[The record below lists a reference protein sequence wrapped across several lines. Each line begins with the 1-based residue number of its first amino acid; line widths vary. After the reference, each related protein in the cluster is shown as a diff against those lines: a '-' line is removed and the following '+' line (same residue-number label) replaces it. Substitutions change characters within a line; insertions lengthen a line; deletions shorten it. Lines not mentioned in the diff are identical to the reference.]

1 MSGASIAL
9 LQYKDK
15 NQAVKEEKKMKKFL
29 AILLVAV
36 TILPLSLFA
45 PVSVSAVSG
54 YTHEYFFEEAS
65 IELINKYNAEIE
77 SLIEEIRNSPTE
89 VEVTGTKYYVSS
101 STGDD
106 KNDGLTPETAWKT
119 LNKINSC
126 AEKFKQEGN
135 VGVFLKRGDTWR
147 IASPL
152 RASGITLSAYGSGA
166 KPKLICSLDASGA
179 EKWEATEW
187 ENIYRFKQNVGGLS
201 TNIGAII
208 FDGGRAWG
216 IHVSPLPKGNK
227 SIITRIDNGTVFN
240 GLEEY
245 TIPYGPF
252 EGAEDLKGNLEF
264 YHDLETGELFLY
276 SKDGNPGEV
285 FTSIELADAGH
296 GITAGSDTLID
307 NIEIFGTGAHGVSAG
322 TIKNLTVQNCV
333 FTWIGGSIQGIDE
346 TKGAVRYGNAVESF
360 GSSDNFIIRHNYA
373 TQVYDCCWTAQST
386 GKATFNNF
394 QVYDNVAEYAN
405 TGTEVWVADGGYVTN
420 MKVYDNYDRYIGYG
434 WSHQRPSNNS
444 RTNKNGSGWIGA
456 GGFFYGAGNINM
468 ICENNDIMNNVY
480 MFAGSS
486 SHTFA
491 ATSPNKFNPHDNVY
505 IMEEGKW
512 IGGTHRPTPV
522 AGEYNEENIERIA
535 KSGHEK
541 NTKFY
546 ITKPMPLGYMYALCI
561 PTNGV
566 NIFEDIDDNFWG
578 RDAIDFAVLKGLF
591 NGTTPTEFTP
601 NGKMTRAMLVTVLS
615 RLAGGSGKD
624 TCSFTD
630 VNTNAWYAN
639 GVAWAEKNAIV
650 AKGTKFRP
658 DENATREELADMLYR
673 YAQMLY
679 KGSSLEGAP
688 EFADSKS
695 VTPAYLDGVKFC
707 TINGIISGYSDNT
720 IRPKNSAT
728 RTEVATMIKRF
739 VTYLGRA
746 RAVVDSSAVL
756 SVNGETLKKMLDTSL
771 VRAIVEEDNGVKI
784 IPFMIPGTTSSRTL
798 GILHAYNTDLDLFEN
813 PYVVIKF
820 DTNIDK
826 DSIIFSLTGKS
837 AQGWEENKGI
847 NAIGKK
853 SDGYVLIDLSTYM
866 GSIDKSTYRYD
877 ICIRIGAWDTK
888 DNTAYNP
895 DDYFTTKDLAM
906 FNNSDA
912 AYSYIG

>member
-77 SLIEEIRNSPTE
+77 SLIEEIKNSPTQI
-89 VEVTGTKYYVSS
+89 EVTGTKYYVSS

-179 EKWEATEW
+179 EKWEATER

-264 YHDLETGELFLY
+264 YHDLETGEFFLY

-360 GSSDNFIIRHNYA
+360 GSSENFTIRHNYA
-373 TQVYDCCWTAQST
+373 SQVYDCCWTAQST
-386 GKATFNNF
+386 GKATYNNL
-394 QVYDNVAEYAN
+394 QIYDNVAEFAN
-405 TGTEVWVADGGYVTN
+405 TGSEVWVADGGSVTG
-420 MKVYDNYDRYIGYG
+420 MKVYDNFDRYIGYG
-434 WSHQRPSNNS
+434 FSHQRPSNNS
-444 RTNKNGSGWIGA
+444 RTNKNGTGWIGA
-456 GGFFYGAGNINM
+456 GGFFYGAGNVGMN
-468 ICENNDIMNNVY
+468 CENNDIMNNVY

-486 SHTFA
+486 SHGFA
-491 ATSPNKFNPHDNVY
+491 ATAPDKFNPHDNVY
-505 IMEEGKW
+505 IMEEGKS
-512 IGGTHRPTPV
+512 IGATYRPTPL
-522 AGEYNEENIERIA
+522 AGDYTKENIA
-535 KSGHEK
+535 KATSTGHEK
-541 NTKFY
+541 GTKFY
-546 ITKPMPLGYMYALCI
+546 ITKPMPLGNMYELCL
-561 PTNGV
+561 PANGV
-566 NIFEDIDDNFWG
+566 NLFKDIDEGFWG

-615 RLAGGSGKD
+615 RLAGGAGKD

-746 RAVVDSSAVL
+746 KGDFTQYEAL
-756 SVNGETLKKMLDTSL
+756 SVNGEVLKKMLDSSL
-771 VRAIVEEDNGVKI
+771 IRATVESDNGVKLV
-784 IPFMIPGTTSSRTL
+784 PFMIPGTTSNRTL
-798 GILHAYNTDLDLFEN
+798 GVMHAYNTELDWIEN
-813 PYVVIKF
+813 PYIVIRF
-820 DTNIDK
+820 DTNIAK
-826 DSIIFSLTGKS
+826 DSITFSLTAKS
-837 AQGWEENKGI
+837 AQGWEEKKGI
-847 NAIGKK
+847 DAIAKV
-853 SDGYVLIDLSTYM
+853 SEGYVLINLLPYTSA
-866 GSIDKSTYRYD
+866 IDKSSYKND
-877 ICIRIGAWDTK
+877 MCIRIGAWDNKNAEAFTQG
-888 DNTAYNP
+888 
-895 DDYFTTKDLAM
+895 DYFTIKEFAL
-906 FNNSDA
+906 FSSLQA
-912 AYSYIG
+912 AESYIG